1 MKATRISGEPGG
13 PGIFAVSDGVKAWD
27 AVVSRRDGAVVI
39 DVELSSAF
47 VVLSFWETH
56 LVKMEVFRQLFAERA
71 ESVCADNRRTS
82 ISG

>member
-27 AVVSRRDGAVVI
+27 AVVSRTERGWSLQIDRNPWVCTDQSDFYAV
-39 DVELSSAF
+39 AP
-47 VVLSFWETH
+47 VVYGCL
-56 LVKMEVFRQLFAERA
+56 RA